1 MKPISGC
8 PVEGR
13 GEGEGEGIKAFGD
26 GISTDGEIFKL

>member
-13 GEGEGEGIKAFGD
+13 GEGEGIKAFGD
-26 GISTDGEIFKL
+26 GIRTDGEIFKL